1 MQGDIA
7 SYRVKFPFG
16 IAHLSPSAIL
26 HSIPS
31 KETPY
36 VRRDGNMVRDT
47 VLMSSGGSS
56 SSTASSKKA
65 IGDKYELLFGTESVY
80 LFLRKYLLLCS
91 ILKDIREHVDT
102 FGPSGDPSLEY
113 WSPTS
118 RHSSKADGGHH
129 HVRLDYSTLFT
140 AAVTFFSAGNPS
152 DDVGSKELERVGR
165 IVCKDK
171 LYLVAALP
179 GLVDRCVQ
187 AMVDTAHEDAILSLY
202 DYCQYRQSVDPVSV
216 RTHCFSLAPTA
227 VYRIQYDTAEGAV
240 HFNYLP
246 RSVELAVTP
255 PPAASVADALSAS
268 ASRGMDASEGDPMDD
283 VSSEEDGA
291 ARASSSRPS
300 KRAKTS

>member
-1 MQGDIA
+1 MQGDNA

-31 KETPY
+31 KDTPY

-47 VLMSSGGSS
+47 VLLESGNL
-56 SSTASSKKA
+56 SSTSRKA
-65 IGDKYELLFGTESVY
+65 MDDKYELLFATESIY
-80 LFLRKYLLLCS
+80 LFLRKYVLLCS

-118 RHSSKADGGHH
+118 RHPSKADGVHS
-129 HVRLDYSTLFT
+129 RLDYSALFT
-140 AAVTFFSAGNPS
+140 AALEFFSAGNPS
-152 DDVGSKELERVGR
+152 DDAGSKELEKVGR
-165 IVCKDK
+165 MVCKDK

-187 AMVDTAHEDAILSLY
+187 AMVDTAQEDVILSLY

-227 VYRIQYDTAEGAV
+227 VYRIQYDTLEGAM

-255 PPAASVADALSAS
+255 PPPTVAD
-268 ASRGMDASEGDPMDD
+268 
-283 VSSEEDGA
+283 
-291 ARASSSRPS
+291 ASSSRAMDATEGDPIDDFS
-300 KRAKTS
+300 SVEDGAQTSNHNTSRPAKRAKTS

>member
-1 MQGDIA
+1 MQGGIA
-7 SYRVKFPFG
+7 TYRVKLAFG

-47 VLMSSGGSS
+47 VLLESSS
-56 SSTASSKKA
+56 SSTSSSSKKV
-65 IGDKYELLFGTESVY
+65 IDDKYEQLFGTESIY

-102 FGPSGDPSLEY
+102 FGPSGDPSVEY

-118 RHSSKADGGHH
+118 RHPAKKDGVHA
-129 HVRLDYSTLFT
+129 RLDYSALFT
-140 AAVTFFSAGNPS
+140 AALKFFSAGNPT

-165 IVCKDK
+165 MVCKDK
-171 LYLVAALP
+171 LFLVAALP
-179 GLVDRCVQ
+179 MLVDRCVQ
-187 AMVDTAHEDAILSLY
+187 AMVDTAHEDVILSLY

-227 VYRIQYDTAEGAV
+227 VYRIQYDTVGGAM

-246 RSVELAVTP
+246 RNVELAVTP
-255 PPAASVADALSAS
+255 PTAVADASGS
-268 ASRGMDASEGDPMDD
+268 TSKMDVSEGDPMDD

-291 ARASSSRPS
+291 PTSNHNSSRPA